1 VSGRAR
7 TRTRGG
13 GIARHHAGAVLLALA
28 AMGCGPSLGPGAGL
42 LDALFREPRVT
53 QAREFAPDLI
63 AAAEDARD
71 AAARAHAAGDA
82 EAADDETTRA
92 RLLLEAALV
101 EVERAAAER
110 TRRENER
117 AAEADDEAARRD
129 EEARTALA
137 REAVWR
143 AAARVAEAEQQRA
156 LARAQASEPRRGA
169 RLPSGDADDARDAAR
184 ALARRARL
192 LRAAAAALGAT
203 PAELAPVDVALT
215 ACDAALAAGARVRGA
230 PIDALSA
237 ADEARR
243 AAERA
248 LGTARDR
255 AGAPGAEG
263 TAALVETA
271 RLAGLHAQA
280 EERGV
285 VVYAAAFADR
295 GRVPAQAAI
304 GALATVLRAHASGP
318 VLVAHEAPRDAAGA
332 RLARARVESLL
343 RALVDA
349 GTDAARLRPAPGDAP
364 APRDGEAPRAAL
376 VFPAYTTAARATS
389 REVAPIAAPL
399 GDASTPDR

>member
-1 VSGRAR
+1 LIQRSHTP
-7 TRTRGG
+7 TRVL
-13 GIARHHAGAVLLALA
+13 GIARHHAGTVLLAFA
-28 AMGCGPSLGPGAGL
+28 AVGCGPSLGPGAGL
-42 LDALFREPRVT
+42 LDARFREPRVT
-53 QAREFAPDLI
+53 QARASAPDLV
-63 AAAEDARD
+63 AAAEAARD

-117 AAEADDEAARRD
+117 AAETDDEAARRD
-129 EEARTALA
+129 EEARTELA

-203 PAELAPVDVALT
+203 PAELAPVDAALT
-215 ACDAALAAGARVRGA
+215 ASDAALATTPRARITPA
-230 PIDALSA
+230 EALAA

-243 AAERA
+243 SAERA

-263 TAALVETA
+263 LAALVETV
-271 RLAGLHAQA
+271 RLAGLEAQS

-285 VVYAAAFADR
+285 VVYAAAFPDR
-295 GRVPAQAAI
+295 ARVPAQAAV
-304 GALATVLRAHASGP
+304 GALATVLRTHASGP
-318 VLVAHEAPRDAAGA
+318 VLVAHEAPRDAGGA
-332 RLARARVESLL
+332 RLARERAESLL
-343 RALVDA
+343 RALVAA
-349 GTDAARLRPAPGDAP
+349 GADTARLRLAPGDAP

-376 VFPAYTTAARATS
+376 AFPAYAATPSATVASDAPTT
-389 REVAPIAAPL
+389 P
-399 GDASTPDR
+399 